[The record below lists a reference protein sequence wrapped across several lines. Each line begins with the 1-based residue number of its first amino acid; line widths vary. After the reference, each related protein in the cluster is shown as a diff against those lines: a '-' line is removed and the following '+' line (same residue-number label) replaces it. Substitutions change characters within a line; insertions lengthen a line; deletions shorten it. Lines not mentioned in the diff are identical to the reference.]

1 MVGDPSG
8 KSQERKLLTPEQV
21 AHNVASIKKQMDKFL
36 DFEGSHAARLLDNN
50 DWISR
55 MSFIDWL
62 REVGKYFTV
71 NYMLAKDSV
80 KVRLGSEQGISYTE
94 FSYMTMQA
102 YDFLHLFD
110 HYDCSLQCGGN
121 DQWGNIAAGIDLVR
135 RVRGQSVYGMTF
147 PLVTSS
153 TGEKFGKSAGNAVW
167 LDPNRTKPYQFYQY
181 WMRTDDRDVERYL
194 MLFTFLRMADIRAL
208 HAAHQHAPE
217 RREAQRVLAAEMTR
231 IVHGEEGIRKA
242 RQASEILF
250 GEEVTGLSDRELL
263 DVFLDV
269 PSTQVTRGT
278 CLGRQ
283 TVVDL
288 LLETDLCNSRG
299 QARRLIDGGGAY
311 LNNHRIDDP
320 EAIVTAEDLASESML
335 VLRTGKKNYHLVR
348 LT

>member
-1 MVGDPSG
+1 MISAFDTLNERGFIEQCSDKGIESSLQNENVTLYVGFDPTADSLHLGHLVPLIAMAHLQRAGHQVLAIVGGATGMVGDPSG

-135 RVRGQSVYGMTF
+135 RVRGQSIYGMTF
-147 PLVTSS
+147 PLVTSA
-153 TGEKFGKSAGNAVW
+153 TGEKFGKSAGSAVW
-167 LDPNRTKPYQFYQY
+167 LDPDRTKPYQFYQY

-194 MLFTFLRMADIRAL
+194 MLFTFLRMTDIRAL

-217 RREAQRVLAAEMTR
+217 RREAQRVLAAEVTR
-231 IVHGEEGIRKA
+231 IVHG
-242 RQASEILF
+242 
-250 GEEVTGLSDRELL
+250 VSDRLY
-263 DVFLDV
+263 
-269 PSTQVTRGT
+269 
-278 CLGRQ
+278 
-283 TVVDL
+283 
-288 LLETDLCNSRG
+288 
-299 QARRLIDGGGAY
+299 GA
-311 LNNHRIDDP
+311 IP
-320 EAIVTAEDLASESML
+320 CSP
-335 VLRTGKKNYHLVR
+335 
-348 LT
+348 